1 MTPNRTCL
9 PLMTRRARKNLR
21 SSVPSDEAAEDH
33 LSDVAEGAIE
43 VQPEGEEEEEEE
55 DCTVTRIVDDSKGNE
70 TVAGWRT
77 TTHYHATSYSN

>member
-9 PLMTRRARKNLR
+9 PLILRRTRKNLR
-21 SSVPSDEAAEDH
+21 PSVPSDEAAEDH

-43 VQPEGEEEEEEE
+43 VRPEEEEEEE
-55 DCTVTRIVDDSKGNE
+55 DCTVTRVVDDSKGNE

-77 TTHYHATSYSN
+77 ITHCYATSYSN